1 MEKPVIF
8 WFRQDLRLH
17 DLPGLAAAI
26 DTGRPLLVCYIL
38 DEGAPGEWA
47 PGGASRWWLHHSL
60 ASLAADIEGLGGRLL
75 LRRGDT
81 LDTLH
86 DLVDETDADTVYC
99 SRQYEPWA
107 RRLERSAQRAL
118 AQRAVAVKRYPG
130 TLLWEPESIATQSG
144 TPFKVFTPFWRTC
157 RRVPPPAAPRKWR
170 KSPNW
175 FGPPPQGDALQDW
188 HLLPTHPD
196 WAAAWPRLWQP
207 GAQPARARLSAFLRG
222 GIADYCQGR
231 DFPARQATSGLSTH
245 LHFGELSPAQVWHS
259 AQQAAAGDPALA
271 EPVEKFLS
279 ELAWREFSY
288 HLLWHFPDIPDA
300 PFKTQFAQFPW
311 QGTEQGLRAWQRGET
326 GYPLVD
332 AGMRELWQTGCMHN
346 RVRMVVA
353 SFLTKHLLIHWRA
366 GAKWFWD
373 TLLDADLANNSCSWQ
388 WVAGSGA
395 DASPYFRIFNPTAQS
410 EKFDPQGSYV
420 RRWVPELAKLPDQYL
435 HRPWRAPADV
445 LADAAVVLGETYP
458 EPIVDHRAARESAL
472 AAYAQVKSA

>member
-8 WFRQDLRLH
+8 WFRQDLRVE
-17 DLPGLAAAI
+17 DLPGLTAAAA
-26 DTGRPLLVCYIL
+26 TGRPLLTCYIL
-38 DEGAPGEWA
+38 DEAAAGEWA

-81 LDTLH
+81 LGILH
-86 DLVDETDADTVYC
+86 SLIDETQAEAVYC

-107 RRLERSAQRAL
+107 HELESSAHQAL
-118 AQRAVAVKRYPG
+118 AKRGVTVKRFPG
-130 TLLWEPESIATQSG
+130 TLLWEPEAIATQAG
-144 TPFKVFTPFWRTC
+144 TPFKVFTPFWRAC
-157 RRVPPPAAPRKWR
+157 HQAPPPATPRESCRPQHWF
-170 KSPNW
+170 SPL
-175 FGPPPQGDALQDW
+175 PQGESLQHW
-188 HLLPTHPD
+188 QLLPTQPD
-196 WAAAWPRLWQP
+196 WAAAWPRLWRP
-207 GAQPARARLSAFLRG
+207 GTQPARAKLSAFLREHIG
-222 GIADYCQGR
+222 DYCEGR
-231 DFPARQATSGLSTH
+231 DFPARQATSGLSAH
-245 LHFGELSPAQVWHS
+245 LHFGELSPGQVWHS
-259 AQQAAAGDPALA
+259 ARQAATDDPALT

-279 ELAWREFSY
+279 ELAWREFSC
-288 HLLWHFPDIPDA
+288 HLLWHFPAVPET
-300 PFKTQFAQFPW
+300 PFKPQFAQFPW
-311 QGTEQGLRAWQRGET
+311 QGTEQLLRAWQRGET

-458 EPIVDHRAARESAL
+458 EPIVDHRAAREAAL